1 MSEQG
6 ADSAYTYDQLVDE
19 NRRLRAQNQ
28 SNQERIAALVA
39 LQDVARSLAQELDL
53 ARLLKQILRSA
64 VQVVE
69 AAAGSLLL
77 VDTDTDELVFEV
89 IEGGGGEALE
99 RRRIKR
105 DQGLAGWVAM
115 HCQPLMVD
123 DVTKDERFYPEID
136 RVSSFKTNSLL
147 CVPLVSKGQV
157 IGVLQ
162 LLNKSSGEMFDHDDL
177 DILTIFASQSA
188 TAIENARLYEAVR
201 EERDRVIAVE
211 EDVRRRLARDLHDS
225 LAQLMAA
232 ALMNV
237 RFMNEEVSRHKVVP
251 QSDLAVLERV
261 ISKALYQVR
270 TMLFDLRPVILETQ
284 GLGAALE
291 SYARRLR
298 QEGTG
303 KLHLSVDR
311 KLDRLPPKSETV
323 VFAIIREALNNVRRH
338 ARAKNVWLRVSR
350 DNSNLL
356 VTVEDDGQGF
366 DVALIERI
374 YAERGSIGL
383 LSMKERALAVGGQ
396 VAIDSEIGHGTKV
409 ILTVPLHVSPEP
421 SEANSPTPVGL

>member
-1 MSEQG
+1 MKEQT
-6 ADSAYTYDQLVDE
+6 ADPAYGELLEE
-19 NRRLRAQNQ
+19 NRRLRLQNQ
-28 SNQERIAALVA
+28 SNEERIAALVA

-53 ARLLKQILRSA
+53 SRLLQQILRSA
-64 VQVVE
+64 VQVMD

-77 VDTDTDELVFEV
+77 VDPATDELVFEV
-89 IEGGGGEALE
+89 IEGGGGESLE
-99 RRRIKR
+99 RRRLKR
-105 DQGLAGWVAM
+105 DQGIAGWVAT
-115 HCQPLMVD
+115 HCEPLMVD
-123 DVTKDERFYPEID
+123 DVTKDERFYSEID

-147 CVPLVSKGQV
+147 CVPLISKSAV

-162 LLNKSSGEMFDHDDL
+162 LLNKKSGEMFDRDDL

-188 TAIENARLYEAVR
+188 TAIENARLYQTVR

-211 EDVRRRLARDLHDS
+211 EDVRRSLARDLHDS
-225 LAQLMAA
+225 LAQLLAA

-237 RFMNEEVSRHKVVP
+237 RFMNEEVSKHKVVP
-251 QSDLAVLERV
+251 QSDLVLLERV

-270 TMLFDLRPVILETQ
+270 TMLFDLRPVILETR

-291 SYARRLR
+291 SYAKRLR

-311 KLDRLPPKSETV
+311 RLDRLPPRSETV

-338 ARAKNVWLRVSR
+338 ARAKNVWLRVTR
-350 DNSNLL
+350 DDASLL

-366 DVALIERI
+366 DVALVERV

-383 LSMKERALAVGGQ
+383 LSMKERADAVGGK
-396 VAIDSEIGHGTKV
+396 VTIDSEVGRGTRV
-409 ILTVPLHVSPEP
+409 VLTVPLHVSPDRLATDAPE
-421 SEANSPTPVGL
+421 EHD